1 MERLGE
7 SWRARDY
14 TWGRALM
21 RAWVIGIGLVLLACP
36 PWAVATSHDRSGT
49 AEGQRIV
56 AGSETS
62 GIEGQVSIRP
72 VRPVERKG
80 VPNARPYQ
88 ARITVLDP
96 AGREVAA
103 IDSAGVAAVR
113 SDASLT
119 RVELETDDLRM
130 PLIDAVLLILRRVPE
145 RAVVGRVQGQSA
157 IVAPAVRGLLG
168 AFAGCGAHALLGR

>member
-103 IDSAGVAAVR
+103 IDS
-113 SDASLT
+113 DAEGKFRLTLPPGTYVLRPEASGLYPRASEQRVEVGRNRAT
-119 RVELETDDLRM
+119 RVD
-130 PLIDAVLLILRRVPE
+130 
-145 RAVVGRVQGQSA
+145 
-157 IVAPAVRGLLG
+157 IVYDSGMR
-168 AFAGCGAHALLGR
+168 